1 MKKIFLVG
9 INNTTRKFVIRIVTM
24 NPKLS
29 INNNKVII
37 PDNLKDEFISLK
49 IILDEA
55 AVGPLWFRFIMR
67 LLNGLANQDHDS
79 PFIIN
84 SEFITFE
91 AKILFDDSSKVF
103 IDLTEDIN
111 GGFYLSVKNVKSY
124 EIDNLIFLDNPK
136 PSEVKKWK
144 YLVYLLVFGIV
155 TICLVFLMLYFWI

>member
-1 MKKIFLVG
+1 MKKVFLAG
-9 INNTTRKFVIRIVTM
+9 INNTTRKFDIRIVTM

-29 INNNKVII
+29 INNNKMII

-55 AVGPLWFRFIMR
+55 AVGPLWFRFMMR
-67 LLNGLANQDHDS
+67 ILNGLANQDHDS

-84 SEFITFE
+84 PEFITFE
-91 AKILFDDSSKVF
+91 AKILFDDSKKVF
-103 IDLTEDIN
+103 IDVIEDIN
-111 GGFYLSVKNVKSY
+111 DVFYLSINNVQSY
-124 EIDNLIFLDNPK
+124 EINNLIIMDNPK

-155 TICLVFLMLYFWI
+155 TIGLVFLMLYYWI